1 MEDQLNER
9 MTKIWIKA
17 QATNL
22 LLESYNEIKMNEFMA
37 AKDNI
42 LLVEYFLQNKK
53 QFILGSSYMA
63 ADRRRVEQGAKSD

>member
-1 MEDQLNER
+1 MLSKLLKMEDQLSER
-9 MTKIWIKA
+9 MTKIWTKA

-53 QFILGSSYMA
+53 QFILGPS
-63 ADRRRVEQGAKSD
+63 